1 VTGGSSGHLW
11 CWLIERLVSTPHR
24 DAMIGDLIE
33 QSRRSRSEMWWARQA
48 CAIILD
54 SLAREIA
61 GHRGLVATALLV
73 GCATAA
79 LAGNV
84 TRFSPDVAT
93 VVAVWVVFRVY
104 RPIRVSAVFAL
115 VAFVSATRLAAVSF
129 VVMSVLG
136 HFGGL
141 EFLVREGLR
150 HFSMPALLGAAL
162 LGFATRQQPVDRFAS
177 PIAG

>member
-1 VTGGSSGHLW
+1 VTGRSSGRLW

-48 CAIILD
+48 GAIILG

-61 GHRGLVATALLV
+61 DHRGLVATALLV

-93 VVAVWVVFRVY
+93 VVAIWVVFRVY
-104 RPIRVSAVFAL
+104 RPIRVSALFAL
-115 VAFVSATRLAAVSF
+115 VAFISAMRLAAVSF

-141 EFLVREGLR
+141 EFLVGEGLR
-150 HFSMPALLGAAL
+150 HFSMPVLLGSALLAL
-162 LGFATRQQPVDRFAS
+162 TARQRPVDPSAS
-177 PIAG
+177 PIAV